1 MRKNLPNS
9 IEPGQPNWVQALPLY
24 YTSFTLLNRRWRNAD
39 TSVDWPSCIKFW
51 TNMWQCRWIS
61 WIWFCVIDLSDDLLL
76 NKDLRY
82 LVMLQLSFRTCRVG
96 CFSFFFWLRVLDKAE
111 YSAFQSTLNS
121 PIVSYRIQKS
131 FAARGVA
138 RSNNVD
144 TYGERIER
152 QPIRGSGGGAP
163 RGPGPLVRGSGAKPL
178 EAENLLAFGAQR
190 THQICLFLC
199 ILQTP

>member
-1 MRKNLPNS
+1 MNVCRISPEKLCTEFRHLNS
-9 IEPGQPNWVQALPLY
+9 RITGQPNWVQALPLY

-39 TSVDWPSCIKFW
+39 TSVDWPYCIKFW

-121 PIVSYRIQKS
+121 PIVSYRIV
-131 FAARGVA
+131 FR
-138 RSNNVD
+138 N
-144 TYGERIER
+144 
-152 QPIRGSGGGAP
+152 PLLPGAS
-163 RGPGPLVRGSGAKPL
+163 PG
-178 EAENLLAFGAQR
+178 QTMW
-190 THQICLFLC
+190 THMASV
-199 ILQTP
+199 